1 MTLLLVNVLLA
12 LAWGGVTGSFTLLN
26 LIFGFILGAAALYLI
41 RKEIGSLGYLS
52 RMRRVLSLTIL
63 FLVEL
68 VKSSWTVAKTVL
80 SPTIDI
86 KPGMFVYPL
95 KVDKDA
101 EITMLANL
109 ITLTP
114 GTLTVDV
121 SQDRR
126 FLYIHALD
134 CSDPDQLRHDIAAG
148 FERKIMEAFR

>member
-26 LIFGFILGAAALYLI
+26 LVFGFILGAGALYLI
-41 RKEIGSLGYLS
+41 RKEIGSLGYLA
-52 RMRRVLSLTIL
+52 RMRRVASLMVL

-68 VKSSWTVAKTVL
+68 VKSSWTVALTVL
-80 SPTIDI
+80 SPKMDI

-134 CSDPDQLRHDIAAG
+134 CSDPDQLRHDIATG

>member
-26 LIFGFILGAAALYLI
+26 LVFGFILGAGALYLI
-41 RKEIGSLGYLS
+41 RKEIGSLGYLA
-52 RMRRVLSLTIL
+52 RMRRVASLMVL

-68 VKSSWTVAKTVL
+68 VKSSWTVALTVL
-80 SPTIDI
+80 SPKMDI

-114 GTLTVDV
+114 GTLSVDV
-121 SQDRR
+121 SEDRR
-126 FLYIHALD
+126 FLFIHALD
-134 CSDPDQLRHDIAAG
+134 CSDPDQLRHDIATG